1 MPAADPSKAKLTL
14 VKVTI
19 GGGRLFS
26 MIPYTQMAVPAHLS
40 ARATQSIYYDV
51 PLNARVTVFAPELAV
66 AFVVA
71 SCQDAS
77 NVKVAFGLALHT
89 EQVGP

>member
-1 MPAADPSKAKLTL
+1 M
-14 VKVTI
+14 
-19 GGGRLFS
+19 LFS
-26 MIPYTQMAVPAHLS
+26 MIPYTQMAVPIHLS
-40 ARATQSIYYDV
+40 APTTQSVCHDA
-51 PLNARVTVFAPELAV
+51 PLNVKVIVLAAELAV

-77 NVKVAFGLALHT
+77 NVKSAFGWVLHT